1 VRRRKV
7 TYPVRPGTPGGPTAD
22 ERAAAAASRTVS
34 INLQAMTGRP
44 EIKVGSRVRITS
56 GLYAGELAV
65 VESVVGGVIPA
76 AVVRTDAARSRRA
89 RTVDLI
95 PVTAAEEAAASG
107 SSAASAPAAA
117 SGPGEATT

>member
-1 VRRRKV
+1 MRRRKV
-7 TYPVRPGTPGGPTAD
+7 TYPVRQVTPGGPSAD

-107 SSAASAPAAA
+107 QDEP
-117 SGPGEATT
+117 TT

>member
-1 VRRRKV
+1 
-7 TYPVRPGTPGGPTAD
+7 
-22 ERAAAAASRTVS
+22 
-34 INLQAMTGRP
+34 MTGRP

-95 PVTAAEEAAASG
+95 PVTAAEEAAAGG

-117 SGPGEATT
+117 SGSDEATT

>member
-7 TYPVRPGTPGGPTAD
+7 TYPVRQVTPGGPSAD

-34 INLQAMTGRP
+34 INLQAMTGR
-44 EIKVGSRVRITS
+44 ELKVGSRVRIMS
-56 GLYAGELAV
+56 GLYAGELAT

-89 RTVDLI
+89 RAVDLV
-95 PVTAAEEAAASG
+95 PATPEDEAAA
-107 SSAASAPAAA
+107 
-117 SGPGEATT
+117 T